1 VTTVAPIASVEAS
14 LVRLPLGRP
23 LRFES
28 GSWSHWYYAVARVTT
43 ADGAVGTA
51 YTHIGEVPVDVM
63 VTGLVAPELVD
74 REVGDLEG
82 VAERC
87 ARLAS
92 PPLADI
98 VRPAASLVE
107 VCLWDIAAQAARV
120 PLWRLLAPEPAC
132 PEIPVMIV
140 EHRRDDDTPEAFA
153 ARVAEH
159 AARGASAVKI
169 KHYGDAADTAA
180 RLAAIRTATGPA
192 LELVVDVGWA
202 WTDVESAV
210 TLARAWEGH
219 GLAWIEDPF
228 PPERVDDAVRLRA
241 AIDAPIGIGDGVSS
255 IDLAR
260 RLVERGA
267 VDVHR
272 VDVTTM
278 GGIAGVARLVSAA
291 GDAGVRVS
299 PEIFAEV
306 HQHLAAAWPAVVG
319 VEVYST
325 ESRVWA
331 ADEFVRPGA
340 LRVSESGALV
350 LPDAP
355 GSGLAI
361 DWDAVERHAL
371 RSSRYP
377 DS

>member
-1 VTTVAPIASVEAS
+1 
-14 LVRLPLGRP
+14 
-23 LRFES
+23 
-28 GSWSHWYYAVARVTT
+28 
-43 ADGAVGTA
+43 
-51 YTHIGEVPVDVM
+51 
-63 VTGLVAPELVD
+63 
-74 REVGDLEG
+74 
-82 VAERC
+82 
-87 ARLAS
+87 
-92 PPLADI
+92 
-98 VRPAASLVE
+98 
-107 VCLWDIAAQAARV
+107 
-120 PLWRLLAPEPAC
+120 
-132 PEIPVMIV
+132 
-140 EHRRDDDTPEAFA
+140 
-153 ARVAEH
+153 
-159 AARGASAVKI
+159 
-169 KHYGDAADTAA
+169 
-180 RLAAIRTATGPA
+180 
-192 LELVVDVGWA
+192 
-202 WTDVESAV
+202 
-210 TLARAWEGH
+210 
-219 GLAWIEDPF
+219 
-228 PPERVDDAVRLRA
+228 
-241 AIDAPIGIGDGVSS
+241 
-255 IDLAR
+255 
-260 RLVERGA
+260 
-267 VDVHR
+267 